1 MNHNLVSK
9 LDAYRFHNYDFTHMK
24 NYLANSL
31 QNRRVQ
37 SEFSFLE
44 ESIAVE
50 SFPLFDLRLFYS
62 ICFQLVMCFFLISQS
77 CHTHAIFRGDS
88 SLG

>member
-1 MNHNLVSK
+1 MTAFGAMNHNLVSK

-62 ICFQLVMCFFLISQS
+62 ICFELVM
-77 CHTHAIFRGDS
+77 
-88 SLG
+88 

>member
-1 MNHNLVSK
+1 
-9 LDAYRFHNYDFTHMK
+9 MK

-44 ESIAVE
+44 ESVAVE

-62 ICFQLVMCFFLISQS
+62 ICFQLVYSVF
-77 CHTHAIFRGDS
+77 
-88 SLG
+88 SLYPSLVILMLYLGGIAL